1 MTIDNFLRLSGAALL
16 LGGIL
21 ASLGWLLLFAVFDPQ
36 QARSESPLW
45 ALGNFLVI
53 FGGLFMLMGLPG
65 FTLAQSEQS
74 GWFGILAFVV
84 LFIGLAIP
92 YIAVQSIET
101 ASTPA
106 VPARIMWFISIGAP
120 SLFLG
125 ALLMGILIIT
135 AGIFSQVA
143 GHRSDRRGPAGFA
156 DPPCSHAARAVP
168 GARPGRVHSNHGG
181 RRLAADAG
189 QEVNCR
195 EANQIWLYFG
205 GVSVS
210 QKFRNKPTHS
220 PTL

>member
-135 AGIFSQVA
+135 AGIFPKWLGIALIAAVLLGLLTRLVPMPPVLYRALVPVVFTATMAAA
-143 GHRSDRRGPAGFA
+143 GWLLMLVRR
-156 DPPCSHAARAVP
+156 
-168 GARPGRVHSNHGG
+168 
-181 RRLAADAG
+181 
-189 QEVNCR
+189 
-195 EANQIWLYFG
+195 
-205 GVSVS
+205 
-210 QKFRNKPTHS
+210 
-220 PTL
+220 

>member
-1 MTIDNFLRLSGAALL
+1 MGPNRSRYNGFLRLSGAALL
-16 LGGIL
+16 IGGIL

-36 QARSESPLW
+36 QARTESPLW
-45 ALGNFLVI
+45 AIGNFLVI

-74 GWFGILAFVV
+74 GWFGLLAFFV

-120 SLFLG
+120 SLFVG

-135 AGIFSQVA
+135 AGVFSK
-143 GHRSDRRGPAGFA
+143 
-156 DPPCSHAARAVP
+156 
-168 GARPGRVHSNHGG
+168 
-181 RRLAADAG
+181 
-189 QEVNCR
+189 
-195 EANQIWLYFG
+195 WLG
-205 GVSVS
+205 IALIVSVLLGLLTRLVPMPPVLYRALIPIVFTATMAS
-210 QKFRNKPTHS
+210 AGWLLMQFRR
-220 PTL
+220 